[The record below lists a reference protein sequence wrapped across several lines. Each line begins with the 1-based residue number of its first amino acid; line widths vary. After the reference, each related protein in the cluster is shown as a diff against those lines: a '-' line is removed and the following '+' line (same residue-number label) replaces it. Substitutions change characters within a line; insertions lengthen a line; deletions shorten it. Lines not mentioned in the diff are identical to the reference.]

1 MIILEELDVPYKLE
15 PVSDVKGKDFLDINP
30 NGRVPALE
38 DPNTGVTTWEVCW
51 SKPNDTIEIV

>member
-15 PVSDVKGKDFLDINP
+15 PVSDVKGKEFLDINP

-38 DPNTGVTTWEVCW
+38 DPNTGITTWEVRRLVL
-51 SKPNDTIEIV
+51 NGTIRFI